1 MQNSRVSTRFLGFAL
16 AALGAVSAP
25 AQTTPQEWFDSG
37 QATLEANAAL
47 TPNTKKAKNVILFVG
62 DGMGVSTVTAAR
74 ILEGQMRG
82 ESGEE
87 NKLSFEKFPYLALS
101 KVYNVNSQVPDSAGT
116 MTSMM
121 TGVKTNIGVIGYNQN
136 TTRCQAATASGNELM
151 TLLEQAESIGMATGV
166 ISTARITHAT
176 PAATYSHSADRNW
189 EDDRDIPDEQKAAGA
204 IDIAAQLIDFPY
216 GDGLEVAMGG
226 GRRSFLPRETSDPE
240 DAGRTGER
248 TDGRNLAAEWQRQTP
263 NSVYVWNKRQFD
275 ALSPR
280 YDRILGLFERSHLE
294 YEADRPNDTAG
305 EPSLSDMTGKAI
317 EVLKRKGA
325 GFFLHVES
333 GRIDHAHH
341 GANAH
346 RALIDTIEFAKA
358 IQTAV
363 ENTDPEE
370 TLIVVTADHSH
381 VFTIA
386 GYPER
391 GNPILGKAAARG
403 NMLTDALGLPY
414 TTLGYQNGPGY
425 TGASSQ
431 PEGPKSAPHFGDNY
445 QGITQGRP
453 DLTNVDTED
462 LDYLQETAVPLSSET
477 HSGEEVAIYA
487 TGPWAHL
494 FRGTVEQN
502 YVYHVMAKAL
512 GFPR

>member
-1 MQNSRVSTRFLGFAL
+1 MRRRTIFERVLSATL
-16 AALGAVSAP
+16 ASLVVAAAA
-25 AQTTPQEWFDSG
+25 AQDTPQEWFDAG
-37 QATLEANAAL
+37 QAALEANMAIA
-47 TPNTKKAKNVILFVG
+47 PNTKKAKNVILFVG

-74 ILEGQMRG
+74 ILDGQLRG

-116 MTSMM
+116 MTAMM
-121 TGVKTNIGVIGYNQN
+121 TGVKTRIGIVGVNQN
-136 TTRCQAATASGNELM
+136 VERGQASAVPGNTLM
-151 TLLEQAESIGMATGV
+151 TLLEQAETMGLATGV

-176 PAATYSHSADRNW
+176 PAATYAHSADRNW

-204 IDIAAQLIDFPY
+204 VDIAAQLVDFPY
-216 GDGLEVAMGG
+216 GDGIEVAMGG
-226 GRRSFLPRETSDPE
+226 GRRSFLPRETDDPE

-248 TDGRNLAAEWQRQTP
+248 TDGRNLAAEWQRKTP
-263 NSVYVWNKRQFD
+263 NSVYIWNKNQFD
-275 ALSPR
+275 GLSSR

-294 YEADRPNDTAG
+294 YEADRADDTAG
-305 EPSLSDMTGKAI
+305 EPSLSEMTEKAI
-317 EVLKRKGA
+317 EVLKRKGN

-341 GANAH
+341 GANAY
-346 RALIDTIEFAKA
+346 RALVDTIEFAKA

-363 ENTDPEE
+363 DNTDPEE

-391 GNPILGKAAARG
+391 GNPILGKVASGGSVR
-403 NMLTDALGLPY
+403 TDSLGLPY

-425 TGASSQ
+425 TGASNQ
-431 PEGPKSAPHFGDNY
+431 PEGPKSAPHFGENY

-462 LDYLQETAVPLSSET
+462 VDFLQETAVPLSSET

-502 YVYHVMAKAL
+502 YIYHVMAQAL
-512 GFPR
+512 GFSR